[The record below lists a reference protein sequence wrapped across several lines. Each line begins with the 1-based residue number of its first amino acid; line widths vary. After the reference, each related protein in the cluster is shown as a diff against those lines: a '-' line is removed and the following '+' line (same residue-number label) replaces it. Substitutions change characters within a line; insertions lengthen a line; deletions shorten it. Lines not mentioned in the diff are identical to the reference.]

1 MNYAENLLRRRDD
14 SIAIIEA
21 DEHQVI
27 TTYTYRQLYKKVEE
41 LAAALRV
48 NGLQVGDRVAGS
60 FYQMPCHLCG
70 AKF

>member
-21 DEHQVI
+21 GENQVI

-60 FYQMPCHLCG
+60 FP
-70 AKF
+70 

>member
-21 DEHQVI
+21 GENQVI

-60 FYQMPCHLCG
+60 SPRKLCR